1 MLSRLFI
8 AALWSPAGLA
18 SRGSFVVFNYVLSLF
33 LCDILGQVWYYL
45 IVTVPDLGHL
55 SYFQSSVDP
64 YQIASSEAN
73 LSGSTLFSEKHK

>member
-1 MLSRLFI
+1 MLPCGHLLGWPLGARLWCLIMF
-8 AALWSPAGLA
+8 
-18 SRGSFVVFNYVLSLF
+18 LSLF